1 MVKIPGL
8 PICSPTIHMLHQAA
22 AVGPFPIIIISFGTG
37 QPLAGGREGELMKQ
51 MSGEGAP
58 TTCMSP
64 GDWSF
69 SMSFS
74 FHSHKVV
81 FLTEHI
87 CMYGLHKNIGFPR
100 LLPWLM
106 NSIPLTTPLSVGQ
119 LSCLLVLC
127 QPRSVDLAELIIRVL
142 LVRA

>member
-1 MVKIPGL
+1 M
-8 PICSPTIHMLHQAA
+8 Q
-22 AVGPFPIIIISFGTG
+22 
-37 QPLAGGREGELMKQ
+37 Q
-51 MSGEGAP
+51 MSDEGAP

-74 FHSHKVV
+74 FYSHKVL

-87 CMYGLHKNIGFPR
+87 CMCGLYKNIGFPR

-106 NSIPLTTPLSVGQ
+106 NSVPLTISLSVGQ
-119 LSCLLVLC
+119 LSCLLMLC
-127 QPRSVDLAELIIRVL
+127 QPRSMDLSELIIRGI